1 MLLLAES
8 EKTLLIRQPIVKGLP
23 CRVRRSIHLKKLR
36 GLKRKS
42 HALTLNVAGASTYLM
57 VPTREAPL
65 MNTFTNAH
73 HCADERFE
81 RKDPTLIANEA
92 GGPNA
97 RNDLPAALAPK
108 MCRSNY
114 KGLLPPL
121 AFQEN
126 CA

>member
-8 EKTLLIRQPIVKGLP
+8 EEPLLIRQPVVKGLP
-23 CRVRRSIHLKKLR
+23 CRVRKSIHLKKPR
-36 GLKRKS
+36 GLKRES

-57 VPTREAPL
+57 VPTREAPF
-65 MNTFTNAH
+65 MNTLTNVR
-73 HCADERFE
+73 HCADEQFE
-81 RKDPTLIANEA
+81 RKDSTLITNEA

-126 CA
+126 CE